1 MDLSRQSPDTARR
14 VVTVSPDVSSTTN
27 LGGWVNKVGAWSA
40 SQAPNW
46 FADDKETILH
56 WNESPHGQ
64 HMELGI
70 AETNLVGLLGEL
82 GATWSRW
89 GEPLYPIGVMYDP
102 FVNRALEP
110 WTFGMYAGGQSI
122 LVGTPSGVTLAPE
135 GGAHQSITTPSTGI
149 EVPGLLAY
157 EPAFAQDV
165 EWTLLHAIS
174 QLGRPGGMSSYL
186 RLTTRG
192 IDQELAA
199 VPTDPAARQ
208 RRREQAV
215 EGGYLLRIAEEPAVT
230 LVGMGA
236 MMPEVLTAA
245 DRLAEQGLAADVVC
259 VTSPGQLFRALQ
271 SVRRPDQR
279 AGSSWILDQVF
290 PASRARPMVTV
301 LDGHPHSLSFLAT
314 INRVEHVALGV
325 SEFGQS
331 GDIGDVH
338 RHHGID
344 ADAIVRSALD
354 AARR

>member
-1 MDLSRQSPDTARR
+1 
-14 VVTVSPDVSSTTN
+14 VTVSPDVSSTTN

-40 SQAPNW
+40 AQAPNW
-46 FADDKETILH
+46 FADDRETILH
-56 WNESPHGQ
+56 WNESAHGQ

-89 GEPLYPIGVMYDP
+89 GEPLYPIGVLYDP

-157 EPAFAQDV
+157 EPAFAQDL
-165 EWTLLHAIS
+165 EWVLLHAIS
-174 QLGRPGGMSSYL
+174 RLGRPDGASSYL
-186 RLTTRG
+186 RLSTRG
-192 IDQELAA
+192 IDQSLAA
-199 VPTDPAARQ
+199 VPEDPAARA

-215 EGGYLLRIAEEPAVT
+215 AGGYLLRTAEDPQVT

-236 MMPEVLTAA
+236 MMPEVLAAA
-245 DRLAEQGLAADVVC
+245 DRLEQRGTPVDVVC
-259 VTSPGQLFRALQ
+259 LTSPGLVFRALQ
-271 SVRRPDQR
+271 ASRRSGVT
-279 AGSSWILDQVF
+279 AENSWILDQVF

-314 INRVEHVALGV
+314 INRVDHIALGV

-331 GDIGDVH
+331 GDIADVH

-344 ADAIVRSALD
+344 ADAIVRAALD